1 MEKFKLFLTKKSVLF
16 FSIASS
22 LVLTL
27 ILVKIDNM
35 TAGPSGMGVSY
46 LQLSFTKESFL
57 RIISLWGDYG
67 VDLFLKTIWID
78 YFYTVTYSLLIAG
91 GMIIA
96 EFKLL
101 EYGKTFS
108 RLGQKLF
115 ILPFI
120 AAVFDMIENSIHI
133 YILVNRFYN
142 DYIILAASITAS
154 IKWFLIIISLL
165 IFLKRY
171 FGFRKIMKAQA

>member
-1 MEKFKLFLTKKSVLF
+1 MEKFKLFLTNKIVLIFSV
-16 FSIASS
+16 ASS

-27 ILVKIDNM
+27 ILIKIDNM

-67 VDLFLKTIWID
+67 VELFLKTIWID
-78 YFYTVTYSLLIAG
+78 YIYPVAYSFLIAG
-91 GMIIA
+91 GMVIA

-101 EYGKTFS
+101 ENGKTFS
-108 RLGQKLF
+108 KLEQQLF
-115 ILPFI
+115 ILPFL
-120 AAVFDMIENSIHI
+120 AAVFDMIENSFHI
-133 YILVNRFYN
+133 YILANRFYN
-142 DYIILAASITAS
+142 EYIILAASITAS

-171 FGFRKIMKAQA
+171 FAFRKIMKSEV